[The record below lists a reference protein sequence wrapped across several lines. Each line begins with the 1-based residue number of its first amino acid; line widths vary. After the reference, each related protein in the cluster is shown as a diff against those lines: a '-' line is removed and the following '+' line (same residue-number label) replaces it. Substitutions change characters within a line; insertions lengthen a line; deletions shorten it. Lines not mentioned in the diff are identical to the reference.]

1 MCKKSQRVNFFFF
14 RIFKRKDEKPHLG
27 FLWGACLQ
35 AHPWTRAPRCCTWH
49 CSVYSDSINAAF
61 WTKVSVCTMI
71 QNENQCTDVTG
82 RIHRLKEQG

>member
-1 MCKKSQRVNFFFF
+1 MKNRTWASFGEPAYRHTPRPVL
-14 RIFKRKDEKPHLG
+14 P
-27 FLWGACLQ
+27 GAVHGT
-35 AHPWTRAPRCCTWH
+35 AVCT
-49 CSVYSDSINAAF
+49 VTPINAAF